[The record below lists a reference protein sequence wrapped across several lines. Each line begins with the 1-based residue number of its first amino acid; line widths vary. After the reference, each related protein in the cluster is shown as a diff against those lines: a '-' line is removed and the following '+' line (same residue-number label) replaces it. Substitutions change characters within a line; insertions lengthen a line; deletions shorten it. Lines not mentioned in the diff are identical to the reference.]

1 MKAVAS
7 RLGHGDV
14 YYYAKRD
21 ANALIERIDKVLPA
35 LIKSKAPKYE

>member
-1 MKAVAS
+1 MIFGKSMKAIAS

-21 ANALIERIDKVLPA
+21 ANALLKRLDKALSMLID
-35 LIKSKAPKYE
+35 